1 MSALWNGILDALG
14 QVLAF
19 LYQII
24 PNYGVAIILLTLL
37 IRLVLLPLGIKQVR
51 SMQAMQSVQP
61 KVKELQ
67 RKYKSDKQKLNEET
81 MKLYREHGVNPLSGC
96 LPLLAQLP
104 VLIALFAV
112 LRVTGGNISTHIPR
126 DSELFTAI
134 KSQDTY
140 LLPGHQVNLLCTATQ
155 AGQEVA
161 FNVPAPFE
169 KNAPNYVGFSSE
181 NPRTLNC
188 GSSVPDRIP
197 YYLLAAA
204 MIGTTFYQQRQMQKA
219 SPAGSQQQ
227 QAITRIMPLLFGIW
241 GFLFP
246 AGLVLY
252 WTTTNLFQIGQQAV
266 MLRRG
271 MIGGATSTAT
281 GSGKS
286 ASGKTPGDGQAK
298 KRALPPSKPASGSGG
313 PRRSGNPGRKPSS
326 GGSGPRSSGG
336 GGQPSGSQNGGQGPS
351 AGGPGPA
358 TGGTSGGDRKKR
370 RKR

>member
-1 MSALWNGILDALG
+1 MSALWNGILDGLG
-14 QVLAF
+14 QILAF
-19 LYQII
+19 LYQVI

-37 IRLVLLPLGIKQVR
+37 IRLALLPLGIKQVR
-51 SMQAMQSVQP
+51 SMQAMQAVQP
-61 KVKELQ
+61 RVKELQ
-67 RKYKSDKQKLNEET
+67 RKYKTDKQKLNEET

-134 KSQDTY
+134 QTQDTY

-155 AGQEVA
+155 AGQVVT
-161 FNVPAPFE
+161 FTVPPGQQG
-169 KNAPNYVGFSSE
+169 NYVD
-181 NPRTLNC
+181 PPLNC
-188 GSSVPDRIP
+188 GSNIPDRVP

-204 MIGTTFYQQRQMQKA
+204 MIATTFWQQRQMQRA

-252 WTTTNLFQIGQQAV
+252 WTTTNLFQIGQQSV

-271 MIGGATSTAT
+271 MIGAAGAAAKAGVTDEPPKKDGGSSSKPGAGGQSGQR

-286 ASGKTPGDGQAK
+286 SG
-298 KRALPPSKPASGSGG
+298 RGSTGG
-313 PRRSGNPGRKPSS
+313 N
-326 GGSGPRSSGG
+326 
-336 GGQPSGSQNGGQGPS
+336 GGQRNQPPNQPNGGQGGTGRRPQGS
-351 AGGPGPA
+351 
-358 TGGTSGGDRKKR
+358 GGTSGGDRKKR

>member
-1 MSALWNGILDALG
+1 VSALWNGILDALG

-19 LYQII
+19 IYQII

-51 SMQAMQSVQP
+51 SMQAMQAVQP

-67 RKYKSDKQKLNEET
+67 KKYKSDKQKLNEET

-134 KSQDTY
+134 KTQDTY
-140 LLPGHQVNLLCTATQ
+140 LLPGHQANLLCTATQ
-155 AGQEVA
+155 AGQQVA
-161 FNVPAPFE
+161 FNVPDPFE
-169 KNAPNYVGFSSE
+169 KNAPNYVGFGP
-181 NPRTLNC
+181 NPRTLDC
-188 GSSVPDRIP
+188 GSNVPDRIP

-204 MIGTTFYQQRQMQKA
+204 MIATTFYQQRQMQRA
-219 SPAGSQQQ
+219 TPAGSQQQ

-252 WTTTNLFQIGQQAV
+252 WTTTNLFQIGQQGV

-271 MIGGATSTAT
+271 MIGGAAA
-281 GSGKS
+281 GAAGAGKS
-286 ASGKTPGDGQAK
+286 GGDGQS
-298 KRALPPSKPASGSGG
+298 KRQLPPSKSSKPTSGG
-313 PRRSGNPGRKPSS
+313 SSGTRRPGNPTRKPSS
-326 GGSGPRSSGG
+326 GGSGGSGTRSSGG
-336 GGQPSGSQNGGQGPS
+336 GGSSSGGQNGDQGP
-351 AGGPGPA
+351 GGGTPPA